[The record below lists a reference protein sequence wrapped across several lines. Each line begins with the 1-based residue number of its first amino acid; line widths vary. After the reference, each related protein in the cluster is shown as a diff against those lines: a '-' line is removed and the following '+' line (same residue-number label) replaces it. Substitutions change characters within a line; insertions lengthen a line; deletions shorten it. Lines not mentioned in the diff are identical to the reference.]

1 MTCNNCDGGARSE
14 LSCPC
19 ASGHPVCP
27 PCIVAKAVKQIHEIA
42 ENQAKSDAK
51 TQDVLSKESE
61 LQSKLF
67 KQAEK
72 YALEASVEEKK
83 AREAALALQEAS
95 SKAQIARNK
104 MMRVGIL

>member
-1 MTCNNCDGGARSE
+1 MQCPQCNAGTSNE
-14 LSCPC
+14 MNCPC
-19 ASGHPVCP
+19 AAGKPVCP

-72 YALEASVEEKK
+72 YALEASIEEKK

-104 MMRVGIL
+104 MMRVRFP